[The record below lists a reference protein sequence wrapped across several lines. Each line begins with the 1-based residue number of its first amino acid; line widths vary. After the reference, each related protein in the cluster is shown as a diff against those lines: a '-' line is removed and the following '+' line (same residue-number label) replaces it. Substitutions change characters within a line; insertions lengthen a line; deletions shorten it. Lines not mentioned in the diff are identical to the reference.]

1 MKKTLLFT
9 ALFVCFL
16 GFSQNNETLKT
27 DVKKMYDASYNMAFD
42 EVMDYTY
49 PKIFEIASREQVAT
63 AIQSAFDNE
72 EMKIRFVTVAPEFR
86 YSEIKKIENKTI
98 SLVNYNSTMR
108 MTFERKLE
116 TDEVDALMKAFNE
129 SGEYKKVLFEKDRN
143 SFLLEA
149 DAAMIAVADEST
161 KGKWTFVNYSK
172 SQAQLA
178 EMLLGANVMKELGL

>member
-1 MKKTLLFT
+1 MKKIIVLIVLFT
-9 ALFVCFL
+9 CFL

-42 EVMDYTY
+42 EVMQYTY
-49 PKIFEIASREQVAT
+49 PKIFEIAPREQVAA
-63 AIQSAFDNE
+63 AIENAFDNE
-72 EMKIRFVTVAPEFR
+72 EMKIRFVHVNPTFT
-86 YSEIKKIENKTI
+86 YSEIKKIDNK
-98 SLVNYNSTMR
+98 SVCLVKYKSAMR

-116 TDEVDALMKAFNE
+116 AAEVEAFTKAFNE
-129 SGEYKKVLFEKDRN
+129 SGEYEKSTFEQDRN
-143 SFLLEA
+143 SFFLEG

-178 EMLLGANVMKELGL
+178 EMLLGANVLKELGL